1 MSASHLA
8 VHTHLPRS
16 HFLSLLLCAFKGLQ
30 LKEDIVRLSLR
41 NSSCSE
47 TSNSSD
53 CRTSVV
59 KEHKRVNREALRMDS
74 GEPGL
79 YSGLAPIKES
89 AR

>member
-1 MSASHLA
+1 MAASHLA

-16 HFLSLLLCAFKGLQ
+16 HFLSLLCAFNGLQ

-41 NSSCSE
+41 HGSCSE
-47 TSNSSD
+47 KSTSSD

-59 KEHKRVNREALRMDS
+59 KEHKRVDREALRMDS

-79 YSGLAPIKES
+79 YSGLAPIKEL
-89 AR
+89 AH